1 MWSRTVPSEI
11 SGLGKDGVGFGGDPA
26 GQDSGVSRLKLK
38 SSLNPLFCYSVLNL
52 GVGWL
57 VGVWRFFLATIEIFP
72 IS

>member
-38 SSLNPLFCYSVLNL
+38 SSLNPLFCYSVLSL

>member
-11 SGLGKDGVGFGGDPA
+11 SGLGKDGVGLGGGGDPG

-52 GVGWL
+52 GFGWL
-57 VGVWRFFLATIEIFP
+57 GFGGVFWLQ
-72 IS
+72 